1 MGDDEALF
9 LLGAKEILF
18 VKVTWDSE
26 AYILIDTPEAG
37 YLWLVHEQQ
46 IAWRSS
52 DRLSRGP

>member
-26 AYILIDTPEAG
+26 AYILKDTP
-37 YLWLVHEQQ
+37 
-46 IAWRSS
+46 
-52 DRLSRGP
+52 